1 MGGIHCNT
9 ECAENCERS
18 ANESHV
24 EIWAENRPPPPG
36 QDYCQEVHP
45 GQSHSVNDG
54 GFEIRDPF
62 TVELFTGDARK
73 GQLGMS
79 ISADDDP
86 SYVTIT
92 EVWHRGLVA
101 SWNEDQHSLKQV
113 RAGDAIVSADG
124 VAGDSFL
131 MMDAI
136 FNEDL
141 WDNVDVLV
149 LVICPKQKLELWLGD
164 NAEQF
169 YNLPKYGAL
178 LLEPEEAD
186 EMPADIA
193 DMLPPDRIVDIY
205 QDFGSHLPDNDAYQD
220 FSGPYLPY
228 AEEADIATADETLVY
243 SNGDSRLP
251 LIYQ

>member
-1 MGGIHCNT
+1 MGTIHCNT

-45 GQSHSVNDG
+45 GQSHSLNDG
-54 GFEIRDPF
+54 GSDNRDPF
-62 TVELFTGDARK
+62 TVELFTGDAHK

-79 ISADDDP
+79 VSADDDP
-86 SYVTIT
+86 SYEPSQKFGTD
-92 EVWHRGLVA
+92 RGLVA

-131 MMDAI
+131 MMDVI

-149 LVICPKQKLELWLGD
+149 
-164 NAEQF
+164 
-169 YNLPKYGAL
+169 
-178 LLEPEEAD
+178 
-186 EMPADIA
+186 
-193 DMLPPDRIVDIY
+193 
-205 QDFGSHLPDNDAYQD
+205 
-220 FSGPYLPY
+220 
-228 AEEADIATADETLVY
+228 
-243 SNGDSRLP
+243 
-251 LIYQ
+251 